1 MSKQLAKSTSLV
13 GSMTLI
19 SRIVGFVRDML
30 VAQYFGAGAQ
40 YDAFLVAFKLP
51 NFFRSLLAEGAF
63 SQSFVPLLAEYRDK
77 KTAEETKH
85 YINACAGS
93 LAFVVTIITILGVWG
108 APFLVRAF
116 APGFEVSGERF
127 DLATEMLRITFPYLL
142 LITMT
147 AFVAGIL
154 NTYGKFTAPAFAP
167 TLLNIAMIA
176 TMVWLTRH
184 LQTPIMSLAWGV
196 ILGGVLQFVF
206 QLPFLYQIKIK
217 PRPKLGFKHEGV
229 QRLLRLMVP
238 LIYGAS
244 ILQVNLLINTMFAS
258 MLPDGSISW
267 LYYAERMMQFPLGV
281 FGVALSTVALTH
293 LSKGHAQKNHSHYN
307 DILDWSMK
315 FAWLIALPAAVGL
328 GVLAR
333 PILVALFQYGKFT
346 ANDVTQSE
354 KALIFFA
361 IGLLAFIIV
370 KVLSVACYAKQ
381 DMKGPVQIATI
392 SLFLNVGL
400 NAVLMQYLAHAGL
413 ALSTSVAATMTGLLL
428 YIRMK
433 RRHHVSFQK
442 DWISFGPRVIVA
454 NIAMG
459 AALYFVVQAV
469 GDLSVM
475 HSVFRAMYLTGYIV
489 LGVIVYVMTLLVLGF
504 RPRHVLKPIVIE

>member
-63 SQSFVPLLAEYRDK
+63 SQSFVPLLSEYRDK
-77 KTAEETKH
+77 KSPEETKH

-93 LAFVVTIITILGVWG
+93 LAFVVSIVTILGILG
-108 APFLVRAF
+108 APYLVRAF
-116 APGFEVSGERF
+116 APGFEASGERF
-127 DLATEMLRITFPYLL
+127 VLATDMLRITFPYLL
-142 LITMT
+142 LISMT
-147 AFVAGIL
+147 AFVAGVL
-154 NTYGKFTAPAFAP
+154 NTYGKFAAPAFGP
-167 TLLNIAMIA
+167 TLLNVAMIG
-176 TMVWLTRH
+176 TILFLTPF
-184 LQTPIMSLAWGV
+184 LQTPIMTLAWGV
-196 ILGGVLQFVF
+196 LLGGVLQFVF
-206 QLPFLYQIKIK
+206 QIPFLSHIQIK
-217 PRPKLGFKHEGV
+217 PRPRLGFKNEGV

-244 ILQVNLLINTMFAS
+244 ILQINLLINTMFAS

-281 FGVALSTVALTH
+281 FGVALSTVALSH
-293 LSKGHAQKNHSHYN
+293 LSKGHAQKNHTHYN

-328 GVLAR
+328 GVLAK
-333 PILVALFQYGKFT
+333 PILVALFQYGEFT
-346 ANDVTQSE
+346 ANDVMQSE
-354 KALIFFA
+354 KALIFFS
-361 IGLLAFIIV
+361 IGLLAFILV

-392 SLFLNVGL
+392 SLFLNIGL
-400 NAVLMQYLAHAGL
+400 NAVLMQFLAHAGL
-413 ALSTSVAATMTGLLL
+413 ALSTSISAVVTGLLL
-428 YIRMK
+428 YIRI
-433 RRHHVSFQK
+433 RRNHRVIFQK
-442 DWISFGPRVIVA
+442 DWLIFGLQVSIANVVMGLVLYALVQVI
-454 NIAMG
+454 
-459 AALYFVVQAV
+459 
-469 GDLSVM
+469 GDLSVL
-475 HSVFRAMYLTGYIV
+475 HFLQRALYLC
-489 LGVIVYVMTLLVLGF
+489 LLILAGIGSYALALWLLGF
-504 RPRHVLKPIVIE
+504 RPKHVLKPIALN

>member
-30 VAQYFGAGAQ
+30 VAQFFGAGAQ

-77 KTAEETKH
+77 KSPEETKH

-93 LAFVVTIITILGVWG
+93 LAFVVAVVTILGVLG
-108 APFLVRAF
+108 APYLIRTF
-116 APGFEVSGERF
+116 APGFDVSGERF
-127 DLATEMLRITFPYLL
+127 DLATSMLRITFPYLF
-142 LITMT
+142 LISMT
-147 AFVAGIL
+147 AFVSGVL
-154 NTYGKFTAPAFAP
+154 NTYGKFAAPAFAP
-167 TLLNIAMIA
+167 TLLNIAMIS
-176 TMVWLTRH
+176 TMIWLTGH

-196 ILGGVLQFVF
+196 LLGGFLQLFF
-206 QLPFLYQIKIK
+206 QLPFLRKIDIR
-217 PRPKLGFKHEGV
+217 PRPRLGFKHEGV

-244 ILQVNLLINTMFAS
+244 ILQINLLVNTIFAS

-281 FGVALSTVALTH
+281 FGVALSTVALSH

-333 PILVALFQYGKFT
+333 PILVALFQYGKFS

-354 KALIFFA
+354 SALICFSL
-361 IGLLAFIIV
+361 GLLAFILV

-392 SLFLNVGL
+392 SLFLNIGM

-413 ALSTSVAATMTGLLL
+413 ALSTSIAATATGLLL

-433 RRHHVSFQK
+433 RKHQVSFQK
-442 DWISFGPRVIVA
+442 DWRVFGPRVVFA
-454 NIAMG
+454 NLAMG
-459 AALYFVVQAV
+459 GALYAIVQFV
-469 GDLSVM
+469 GDLAVFHAWMRAAYLFGFIVM
-475 HSVFRAMYLTGYIV
+475 GVVVYL
-489 LGVIVYVMTLLVLGF
+489 LTLWITGF
-504 RPRHVLKPIVIE
+504 RVRHVLKPIVID

>member
-30 VAQYFGAGAQ
+30 VAQFFGAGAQ

-63 SQSFVPLLAEYRDK
+63 SQSFVPLLAEYRNQRTPD
-77 KTAEETKH
+77 ETRH
-85 YINACAGS
+85 YINAAAGS
-93 LAFVVTIITILGVWG
+93 LALVVAIVTVLGVWG
-108 APFLVRAF
+108 APVLIRAF
-116 APGFEVSGERF
+116 APGFDTAGPRF
-127 DLATEMLRITFPYLL
+127 ELATDMLRITFPYLFF
-142 LITMT
+142 ISMT
-147 AFVAGIL
+147 AFVSGVL
-154 NTYGKFTAPAFAP
+154 NTYGKFAAPAFAP

-176 TMVWLTRH
+176 TMLWLSG
-184 LQTPIMSLAWGV
+184 LLETPILSLAWGV
-196 ILGGVLQFVF
+196 LLGGVLQLVF
-206 QLPFLYQIKIK
+206 QLPFLYQIEIK
-217 PRPKLGFKHEGV
+217 PRPRVSFKNEGV
-229 QRLLRLMVP
+229 QRLLRLMLP

-244 ILQVNLLINTMFAS
+244 ILQINLLVNTIFAS

-281 FGVALSTVALTH
+281 FGVALSTVALSH
-293 LSKGHAQKNHSHYN
+293 LSKSHAQKNPAYYTG
-307 DILDWSMK
+307 ILDWSMK

-346 ANDVTQSE
+346 AADVSQSE
-354 KALIFFA
+354 KALVFFA
-361 IGLLAFIIV
+361 VGLLFFILV

-392 SLFLNVGL
+392 SLFLNIAL

-413 ALSTSVAATMTGLLL
+413 ALSTTLSALATALLL
-428 YIRMK
+428 YLRMK
-433 RRHHVSFQK
+433 RKHQIQFQK
-442 DWISFGPRVIVA
+442 DWAIFGARVMLA
-454 NIAMG
+454 NAAMG
-459 AALYFVVQAV
+459 GVLYATITYV
-469 GDLSVM
+469 GDLSAF
-475 HSVFRAMYLTGYIV
+475 HALIRAAYLSGFILIGV
-489 LGVIVYVMTLLVLGF
+489 LVYAGVLLALGF
-504 RPRHVLKPIVIE
+504 RPRHVLKPTTI